1 MLRLSAPSRRDWRSG
16 LSPAARSRRG
26 CFLSLRERI
35 AAVPAAV
42 QCGLC
47 TATTALLGLAV
58 LALAGPAQAQ
68 TVTTYVGNLAQSASE
83 TIRLNSPN
91 RMAQNFTTGTVT
103 GGYALGSV
111 EVRVT
116 GTLAFSASVCT
127 VDTNGFPTTTC
138 TALAPPDNFTAGVV
152 AFSAPS
158 NTTLEADETY
168 AVVLDPPDVGGAVL
182 SLTSSDDEDAGSAA
196 GWSIADTRSYYAG
209 FWDNYAGNG
218 QLSGDL
224 RYLIAVKG
232 LAPPSAP
239 LSFTATPGIEKV
251 DLSWAA
257 PTGHFGAAVTGY
269 EYRHAEGSMV
279 PSATDWAALADGDDA
294 GSSAADETG
303 VTLSGLTN
311 GTAYAFE
318 VRAVNSA
325 GKGTVAGP
333 ATATPVAN
341 AAPTASKRTVTT
353 TEDIAYVFAERDFS
367 FADANPADTL
377 ASVTV
382 VALPGLG
389 ELALD
394 GTAVTPGGVVSK
406 ADIDASKLVFTP
418 AVNAHGDPYTSFTF
432 KVSDGTVESASA
444 YTMTI
449 DVTASND
456 AATGKPS
463 ISGTAREGQT
473 LMASESDIVDID
485 GLTGVTYDWQWV
497 RVDADGTSNPVDIAG
512 ATSATYRLTSDDVGK
527 RVKVKA
533 SFTDADGTVEGPLTS
548 DAYPTGGSVADNTA
562 PTGSSGTVTANED
575 TMYAFDAA
583 DFGFSDSD
591 SGDTLAG
598 VTVVT
603 LPGAGTLRLGAT
615 AVSTGQSVTRAD
627 IDADRLT
634 FTAAMGAT
642 GDAYAN
648 FTFKVSDGID
658 ASASTYTITIDVQ
671 PGPPCHDPDLT
682 GRRTFWSGTMTVGR
696 QITGSGIVLSGY
708 WESDQAIGSMTD
720 TALRIGTRQF
730 TVDQVLEVVDT
741 RTIDLRFGLDRTD
754 LTGIRT
760 RDLTLHV
767 CSQEF
772 AFKDAERVFLSYQW
786 AAAALGFSPGAMPR
800 LAISAP
806 VNRPATGAP
815 TVSGTLEVNQTVR
828 ADPADIADAD
838 GIGNLDYQW
847 IRVDGEDETEIS
859 RATSRNYKVTTA
871 DSGKMLKVRVS
882 FEDRLGT
889 IESRTSAATA
899 TVVGDST
906 GPALSSARVDRTK
919 LELIWNERLDRG
931 STPAP
936 GDFTVTVDGE
946 TVTVTQVFVGNFGV
960 TLTLAAMALRGE
972 TVTLDYAPSS
982 NPIVDKAGNEAES
995 LSDRAVVNNTPVD
1008 QPPAGQPTISGTA
1021 RSGEALSTVTSG
1033 ISDPDGNPDGFTYQW
1048 IRIAGGSETEIED
1061 ATGRS
1066 YTVTPADVGSKLK
1079 VRVRFTDALGFPG
1092 ELTSAETAS
1101 VPDTVAPE
1109 LAMAVVTGTELVL
1122 TWNEP
1127 LDAASEPAASA
1138 FAVTVSSSTVTVTT
1152 VAVSGDMVTLTLASA
1167 AARGDTVTFSYTAP
1181 GDSPLQDAIGNDAGN
1196 LSNEAVLDGAVVA
1209 PGAPTRIS
1217 AFGTGDTEF
1226 LVNWSAPGDN
1236 GGAPITGYEYRF
1248 APGSTVPEATPW
1260 IQTASTTLFLD
1271 ETDGVRS
1278 GTAYAFEVRAV
1289 NRIGAGEPASE
1300 TVSTGGDT
1308 DHPATGSVSI
1318 TGTVRVRETLTAT
1331 RNSIADL
1338 NGVTKAEAGTGD
1350 NAFVYQWILV
1360 EDGVETEIDG
1370 ATSSTFVPHKADAG
1384 KQIRVRVSF
1393 KDDDDNPEMLTSAAA
1408 TIEAAPNAA
1417 PTSADKTI
1425 EIQEDTRYVF
1435 GTDDFAF
1442 TDADAGENLQSV
1454 VAVTMPPE
1462 GTLTFNT
1469 RAVRPGRRMPEE
1481 NISNGYLVYIP
1492 PTNGNGDALASFTF
1506 RVSDG
1511 IGDSVDAYT
1520 LTIDVTPVNDAA
1532 GGAPTIGG
1540 AAKVGETVSASTLA
1554 IREHDGRTKADAGE
1568 SGHAYNY
1575 QWIRSDSGVDS
1586 DISGAMSQS
1595 YTLVAADQGKQVRV
1609 KVSFTDDGGT
1619 DETVTSA
1626 PWPGGGTVAAAGA
1639 VVAPGSP
1646 RNLTAIPAGSGA
1658 VTLAWTAPSSNGG
1671 AAVTGY
1677 EYRHAAGITVPS
1689 ATSWTVVTDGDDAG
1703 ESAAD
1708 ETGVTVRG
1716 LAYGRV
1722 RAFEVRAVNSA
1733 GKGSGAGPVTAT
1745 PVAGNT
1751 APTSEHK
1758 TVATAEDTAYTF
1770 GAGDFAFADADTGD
1784 ALASVTVV
1792 TLPVEGKL
1800 TLDGAAVTADQ
1811 AVAADALGNLVFTPA
1826 PNGNGTGY
1834 ASFTFKVS
1842 DGVSES
1848 AAYTLTIDV
1857 TAVNDAQAATLVSN
1871 IGQTNISTN
1880 YPVNSST
1887 SYAQQFTTGTDTGG
1901 YTLSEVV
1908 VNIKTGAVATPAFSI
1923 HTSSDANRPDTN
1935 VVDLTGSVSSAG
1947 EQSFVPAS
1955 VTTLRPSTKYFVM
1968 FSRSSG
1974 DSFHLQ
1980 ATTSEAEDAGAA
1992 AGWNITNGFLRLRR
2006 GTWRSYDRSMEIA
2019 IKGSA
2024 ATANAAPAS
2033 ADKTVTTNED
2043 TAYTF
2048 QVSDFAFTDT
2058 DTGDALVSVTVAML
2072 PVEGELALDGTDVT
2086 AADVV
2091 SKTDIDDSKLVFT
2104 PAANENGTPY
2114 TTFTFRVNDG
2124 TAESASAY
2132 TLTVT
2137 VTALND
2143 AATGQPSIT
2152 GTATVGRT
2160 LMAATSG
2167 IADIDGKMKAEAG
2180 DAGFAYTYQWVRVD
2194 GDDETD
2200 ISGATSDSYVLAAD
2214 DNGKKVKVKVRF
2226 TDDGDTAE
2234 GPLTSAAYPSGDTV
2248 GTNTAPASADKTVT
2262 TNEDTAYTFQVSD
2275 FAFTDT
2281 DSSDALVSVTVAM
2294 LPGAGELA
2302 LDGAPVTADQ
2312 AVAAD
2317 ALGNLVF
2324 TPAPNGNGTGYASFT
2339 FKVSDGVSESVTYT
2353 MTINVTALNDAATG
2367 QPSITGTATVGRT
2380 LMAATSGIADIDGKM
2395 KAEAGD
2401 AGFAYT
2407 YQWVRVD
2414 GDDETDISGATSDS
2428 YVLAADDN
2436 GKQVKVKVSFT
2447 DDGDTDEGPLTS
2459 AAYPSGTTVGTNAA
2473 PTSEHKTVTTAED
2486 TAYTFQVSDFAFTDT
2501 DTGDA
2506 LVSVT
2511 VVTLPGAGKLT
2522 LDGAPVTAD
2531 QAVAADALGNLVFTP
2546 APNGN
2551 GTGYA
2556 SFTFKVSDGA
2566 TESAA
2571 YTLTINVT
2579 ALNDAATGQP
2589 SITGTATV
2597 GRTLMAA
2604 TSGIADI
2611 DGKMKAEA
2619 GDTGFAYTYQWV
2631 RVDGDDETDISGATS
2646 DSYVLAADDNGKQVK
2661 VKVRFTDDGDTA
2673 EGPLTSAAY
2682 PSGDTV
2688 GTNAAPASADKTVTT
2703 NEDTAYTFQVSDFA
2717 FTDTDTGD
2725 ALVSVTVAML
2735 PGAGKLALDGTAVT
2749 TDQAVAADALGNLV
2763 FTPAPNGNGTGY
2775 ASFTFKV
2782 SDGVSESVTYT
2793 LTIDV
2798 TALNDAAT
2806 GQPSITGTATVG
2818 RTLMAATSG
2827 IADIDG
2833 KMKAEA
2839 GDAGFAYTYQ
2849 WVRVDGDD
2857 EMDISGATSDSYV
2870 LAADDNGKQVKV
2882 KVRFTDDGDTA
2893 EGPLTSAAY
2902 PSGTTVGTN
2911 AAPTSEHKTV
2921 TTAEDTA
2928 YTFQVSDFAFT
2939 DTDSS
2944 DALVSVT
2951 VAMLPGAGK
2960 LTLDGAP
2967 VAVDQAVAADALGN
2981 LVFTPA
2987 PNGNGTGY
2995 ASFTFKVSDGA
3006 TESAAYTLTIDVTA
3020 LNDAATGQPVDYGD
3034 GDGGP
3039 DADGGDVGD
3048 CGYRR
3053 QDEGRGRGCGFRVH
3067 LPVGAGGR
3075 GRRDGHLR
3083 GDVGQLRAG
3092 RRRQRQEG
3100 EGQGEFHR
3108 RRGHGRGA
3116 VDQRRLSVGHDGGDE
3131 RGADVRAQDGD
3142 DGGGHGVHV
3151 PGIGLRLHRHGQRG
3165 RAGEREGGGAAR
3177 RGQACAQRHG
3187 CDGGRRGGG
3196 GLPRRSGVHAGGE
3209 RERDRLCELHVQGER
3224 RGIRERDVHDDHQ
3237 RDGAERCGDG
3247 QAFAFRHGAG
3257 GADADGVDVGYCGR
3271 GRRAGHP
3278 GLPVGS
3284 GGRGRRDGHHG
3295 RDLEHLHAGRCGQRQ
3310 EGEGEGALH

>member
-232 LAPPSAP
+232 LAPPGAP
-239 LSFTATPGIEKV
+239 RRFTATPGIGKV
-251 DLSWAA
+251 ELSWTA
-257 PTGHFGAAVTGY
+257 PAGHFGAAVTGY

-279 PSATDWAALADGDDA
+279 PDSASWTAV
-294 GSSAADETG
+294 AADKTG

-311 GTAYAFE
+311 GRAYAFE

-333 ATATPVAN
+333 AIATPVAN
-341 AAPTASKRTVTT
+341 AAPTASNRTVTT
-353 TEDIAYVFAERDFS
+353 TEDIAYAFAADNFG
-367 FADANPADTL
+367 FADVNPTDTL

-389 ELALD
+389 ELELD
-394 GTAVTPGGVVSK
+394 ATAVTPGGVVSK
-406 ADIDASKLVFTP
+406 ADIDALKLVFTP
-418 AVNAHGDPYTSFTF
+418 PANAHGDPYTSFTF

-485 GLTGVTYDWQWV
+485 GLSGVTYIWQWV
-497 RVDADGTSNPVDIAG
+497 RVDADGTSNAADIAG

-533 SFTDADGTVEGPLTS
+533 SFTDADGTAEGPLTS
-548 DAYPTGGSVADNTA
+548 NAFPTGTSVADNTA

-575 TMYAFDAA
+575 TAYAFDAA
-583 DFGFSDSD
+583 DFGFSDPD

-598 VTVVT
+598 VTVVM
-603 LPGAGTLRLGAT
+603 LPGAGTLALGGV
-615 AVSTGQSVTRAD
+615 AVSADQSVTRAD

-634 FTAAMGAT
+634 FTASSGET
-642 GDAYAN
+642 GDAYAS

-671 PGPPCHDPDLT
+671 PGPPCHAPDLT
-682 GRRTFWSGTMTVGR
+682 GRRTIWSATMTVGR

-806 VNRPATGAP
+806 VNRPATGDP

-972 TVTLDYAPSS
+972 TVTLDYTPSS
-982 NPIVDKAGNEAES
+982 NPIVDKAGNEADS

-1021 RSGEALSTVTSG
+1021 RSGEALSAVTSG
-1033 ISDPDGNPDGFTYQW
+1033 ISDPDGAPGDFTYQW

-1079 VRVRFTDALGFPG
+1079 VRVRFTDALGFAA

-1109 LAMAVVTGTELVL
+1109 LTKAVVTGTELVL

-1138 FAVTVSSSTVTVTT
+1138 FEVTVSGSTVTVAT
-1152 VAVSGDMVTLTLASA
+1152 VAVSGDTVTLTLASA
-1167 AARGDTVTFSYTAP
+1167 AMRGDTVTFSYTAP
-1181 GDSPLQDAIGNDAGN
+1181 DDSPLQDAIGNDADN

-1209 PGAPTRIS
+1209 PGAPTG
-1217 AFGTGDTEF
+1217 FFVFDTGIGGI
-1226 LVNWSAPGDN
+1226 LVDWGEPGDD
-1236 GGAPITGYEYRF
+1236 GGADILHYEYRF

-1260 IQTASTTLFLD
+1260 IQTASNSLFLD
-1271 ETDGVRS
+1271 GTDGVRS
-1278 GTAYAFEVRAV
+1278 GTDYAFEVRAV
-1289 NRIGAGEPASE
+1289 NRIGAGEP
-1300 TVSTGGDT
+1300 VSTTASTEGDT

-1331 RNSIADL
+1331 RNSIADS
-1338 NGVTKAEAGTGD
+1338 NGVTKAEAGNEGY
-1350 NAFVYQWILV
+1350 AYEYQWILV
-1360 EDGVETEIDG
+1360 EDGVETEVVG

-1442 TDADAGENLQSV
+1442 TDADAGETLQFV
-1454 VAVTMPPE
+1454 VAVTVPSE
-1462 GTLTFNT
+1462 GTLKFNT
-1469 RAVRPGRRMPEE
+1469 RAVNPGRRMPEE
-1481 NISNGYLVYIP
+1481 NISNGYFVYTP
-1492 PTNGNGDALASFTF
+1492 PTHGNGDALASFTF

-1511 IGDSVDAYT
+1511 IGNSEAAYT

-1575 QWIRSDSGVDS
+1575 QWIRSDSGDDS
-1586 DISGAMSQS
+1586 DISGATSQS

-1716 LAYGRV
+1716 LADGRV

-1935 VVDLTGSVSSAG
+1935 VVDLAGSVSSAG

-1992 AGWNITNGFLRLRR
+1992 AGWNITNGFLRLRS

-2024 ATANAAPAS
+2024 ATA
-2033 ADKTVTTNED
+2033 
-2043 TAYTF
+2043 
-2048 QVSDFAFTDT
+2048 
-2058 DTGDALVSVTVAML
+2058 
-2072 PVEGELALDGTDVT
+2072 
-2086 AADVV
+2086 
-2091 SKTDIDDSKLVFT
+2091 
-2104 PAANENGTPY
+2104 
-2114 TTFTFRVNDG
+2114 
-2124 TAESASAY
+2124 
-2132 TLTVT
+2132 
-2137 VTALND
+2137 
-2143 AATGQPSIT
+2143 
-2152 GTATVGRT
+2152 
-2160 LMAATSG
+2160 
-2167 IADIDGKMKAEAG
+2167 
-2180 DAGFAYTYQWVRVD
+2180 
-2194 GDDETD
+2194 
-2200 ISGATSDSYVLAAD
+2200 
-2214 DNGKKVKVKVRF
+2214 
-2226 TDDGDTAE
+2226 
-2234 GPLTSAAYPSGDTV
+2234 
-2248 GTNTAPASADKTVT
+2248 
-2262 TNEDTAYTFQVSD
+2262 
-2275 FAFTDT
+2275 
-2281 DSSDALVSVTVAM
+2281 
-2294 LPGAGELA
+2294 
-2302 LDGAPVTADQ
+2302 
-2312 AVAAD
+2312 
-2317 ALGNLVF
+2317 
-2324 TPAPNGNGTGYASFT
+2324 
-2339 FKVSDGVSESVTYT
+2339 
-2353 MTINVTALNDAATG
+2353 
-2367 QPSITGTATVGRT
+2367 
-2380 LMAATSGIADIDGKM
+2380 
-2395 KAEAGD
+2395 
-2401 AGFAYT
+2401 
-2407 YQWVRVD
+2407 
-2414 GDDETDISGATSDS
+2414 
-2428 YVLAADDN
+2428 
-2436 GKQVKVKVSFT
+2436 
-2447 DDGDTDEGPLTS
+2447 
-2459 AAYPSGTTVGTNAA
+2459 NAA

-2511 VVTLPGAGKLT
+2511 VVTLPGAGTLA
-2522 LDGAPVTAD
+2522 LDGTDVTA
-2531 QAVAADALGNLVFTP
+2531 ADVVSKADIDDSKLVFTP
-2546 APNGN
+2546 APNEN

-2556 SFTFKVSDGA
+2556 SFTFKVSDG
-2566 TESAA
+2566 TDESAA
-2571 YTLTINVT
+2571 YTLTVTVT
-2579 ALNDAATGQP
+2579 ALNDAATGKP
-2589 SITGTATV
+2589 SISGEARV

-2604 TSGIADI
+2604 TSGIAD
-2611 DGKMKAEA
+2611 
-2619 GDTGFAYTYQWV
+2619 
-2631 RVDGDDETDISGATS
+2631 VDG
-2646 DSYVLAADDNGKQVK
+2646 
-2661 VKVRFTDDGDTA
+2661 
-2673 EGPLTSAAY
+2673 
-2682 PSGDTV
+2682 
-2688 GTNAAPASADKTVTT
+2688 
-2703 NEDTAYTFQVSDFA
+2703 
-2717 FTDTDTGD
+2717 
-2725 ALVSVTVAML
+2725 
-2735 PGAGKLALDGTAVT
+2735 
-2749 TDQAVAADALGNLV
+2749 
-2763 FTPAPNGNGTGY
+2763 
-2775 ASFTFKV
+2775 
-2782 SDGVSESVTYT
+2782 
-2793 LTIDV
+2793 
-2798 TALNDAAT
+2798 
-2806 GQPSITGTATVG
+2806 
-2818 RTLMAATSG
+2818 
-2827 IADIDG
+2827 
-2833 KMKAEA
+2833 
-2839 GDAGFAYTYQ
+2839 
-2849 WVRVDGDD
+2849 
-2857 EMDISGATSDSYV
+2857 
-2870 LAADDNGKQVKV
+2870 
-2882 KVRFTDDGDTA
+2882 
-2893 EGPLTSAAY
+2893 
-2902 PSGTTVGTN
+2902 
-2911 AAPTSEHKTV
+2911 
-2921 TTAEDTA
+2921 
-2928 YTFQVSDFAFT
+2928 
-2939 DTDSS
+2939 
-2944 DALVSVT
+2944 
-2951 VAMLPGAGK
+2951 
-2960 LTLDGAP
+2960 
-2967 VAVDQAVAADALGN
+2967 
-2981 LVFTPA
+2981 
-2987 PNGNGTGY
+2987 
-2995 ASFTFKVSDGA
+2995 
-3006 TESAAYTLTIDVTA
+3006 
-3020 LNDAATGQPVDYGD
+3020 
-3034 GDGGP
+3034 
-3039 DADGGDVGD
+3039 
-3048 CGYRR
+3048 
-3053 QDEGRGRGCGFRVH
+3053 
-3067 LPVGAGGR
+3067 
-3075 GRRDGHLR
+3075 
-3083 GDVGQLRAG
+3083 
-3092 RRRQRQEG
+3092 
-3100 EGQGEFHR
+3100 
-3108 RRGHGRGA
+3108 
-3116 VDQRRLSVGHDGGDE
+3116 
-3131 RGADVRAQDGD
+3131 
-3142 DGGGHGVHV
+3142 
-3151 PGIGLRLHRHGQRG
+3151 
-3165 RAGEREGGGAAR
+3165 
-3177 RGQACAQRHG
+3177 
-3187 CDGGRRGGG
+3187 
-3196 GLPRRSGVHAGGE
+3196 
-3209 RERDRLCELHVQGER
+3209 
-3224 RGIRERDVHDDHQ
+3224 
-3237 RDGAERCGDG
+3237 
-3247 QAFAFRHGAG
+3247 
-3257 GADADGVDVGYCGR
+3257 
-3271 GRRAGHP
+3271 
-3278 GLPVGS
+3278 
-3284 GGRGRRDGHHG
+3284 
-3295 RDLEHLHAGRCGQRQ
+3295 
-3310 EGEGEGALH
+3310 